1 MFVTDRDTETVEAL
15 LAAFRRGDVE
25 AMLDLNHPDAE
36 WVNPAYA
43 IEPGTRLGRDEIGR
57 AIERIFEFFE
67 TVEAESIERT
77 PDGRI
82 LAITRVRSRGMG
94 GGPGIEAL
102 TGTLFT
108 VRDGLL
114 LRYEW
119 FRSQEEAVEA
129 AGMSESR

>member
-1 MFVTDRDTETVEAL
+1 MPDQDIQTVEAL
-15 LAAFRRGDVE
+15 LAAFRRGDTE
-25 AMLDLNHPDAE
+25 AMLDLNHPHAE
-36 WVNPAYA
+36 WVNPDYA
-43 IEPGTRLGRDEIGR
+43 IERGTRRGSEEIRR

-67 TVEAESIERT
+67 TVEAESMERT

-82 LAITRVRSRGMG
+82 LVVTRVRSRGMG

-119 FRSQEEAVEA
+119 FRSPEEARDA
-129 AGMSESR
+129 AGM